1 MSKLS
6 AYKLIRNNLNQEPDS
21 YFLLFSAPLT
31 SLAQLKE
38 AQDTTIQSCNYPER
52 IKDSPARK
60 KFSWHCVA
68 EIFGI
73 QAYNII

>member
-6 AYKLIRNNLNQEPDS
+6 AYELIRNNLNKS
-21 YFLLFSAPLT
+21 LTVIFLLFSAPLA

-38 AQDTTIQSCNYPER
+38 AQNTTIQGCNYPER
-52 IKDSPARK
+52 LRIHRPRK
-60 KFSWHCVA
+60 KLSWHCVA

-73 QAYNII
+73 